1 MATFYNQ
8 ASLTFRNV
16 VRNSN
21 ITEGEIVDAIEL
33 TKTAVSADYGAGDG
47 ITYAISLTN
56 SGAGEVTGITL
67 TDNLG
72 VYTVPGGTTEVVPLT
87 YVEDSIL
94 YYINGELQAAP
105 AVTAGDTLVIED
117 ISIPSGGNALIIYE
131 VRANEF
137 APLSA
142 GSSIYNSVT
151 ANGACEDLSASASI
165 GTRDEA
171 LLNIAKAVSP
181 AVITNCG
188 EVTYTFIVQNYGN
201 TDAVATDDIII
212 SDTFNPILSDITVTL
227 NGETL
232 TEGTDYTYDEATG
245 EFATVASVVTVPAA
259 TFSRDSE
266 TGVVTTTPGV
276 AVLVVTGNL

>member
-8 ASLTFRNV
+8 ASLSYRNI

-21 ITEGEIVDAIEL
+21 ITEGEIVDAVEL
-33 TKTAVSADYGAGDG
+33 TKTAISADYGAGDG

-56 SGAGEVTGITL
+56 SGVSEVTGITL

-87 YVEDSIL
+87 YVEGSIL
-94 YYINGELQAAP
+94 YYINGELQTAP
-105 AVTAGDTLVIED
+105 TVTAGDTLVIED
-117 ISIPSGGNALIIYE
+117 ISIPAGGNALIIYE
-131 VRANEF
+131 ARANEF

-142 GSSIYNSVT
+142 GSGIYNTVT
-151 ANGACEDLSASASI
+151 ANGPCEDLTASASV

-201 TDAVATDDIII
+201 IDAVATDDIII
-212 SDTFNPILSDITVTL
+212 SDTFNPALSSITVTL
-227 NGETL
+227 NGDTL
-232 TEGTDYTYDEATG
+232 TEGADYTYDETTG
-245 EFATVASVVTVPAA
+245 EFATVAGIVTVPAA
-259 TFSRDSE
+259 TFARDSE

-276 AVLVVTGNL
+276 AVLVVTGTL

>member
-21 ITEGEIVDAIEL
+21 ITEGEIVDAVEI
-33 TKTAVSADYGAGDG
+33 TKTAISADYGAGDG

-56 SGAGEVTGITL
+56 SGMVEASGITL

-72 VYTVPGGTTEVVPLT
+72 AYTVPGGTTELVPLT
-87 YVEDSIL
+87 YVEGSVL
-94 YYINGELQAAP
+94 YYINGELQGAP
-105 AVTAGDTLVIED
+105 TVTATNTLVID
-117 ISIPSGGNALIIYE
+117 GISIPAGGNALIIYE
-131 VRANEF
+131 ARANEF

-142 GSSIYNSVT
+142 GSGIYNTVV
-151 ANGACEDLSASASI
+151 ANGACENLSASATV

-171 LLNIAKAVSP
+171 LLNIAKSVSP
-181 AVITNCG
+181 AIITNCG
-188 EVTYTFIVQNYGN
+188 EVTYTFIIQNYGN
-201 TDAVATDDIII
+201 VDAVATDDIII
-212 SDTFNPILSDITVTL
+212 SDTFNPALSDISVTL
-227 NGETL
+227 NGVTL
-232 TEGTDYTYDEATG
+232 VEGTGYTYNEVTG

-259 TFSRDSE
+259 TFERDSE

-276 AVLVVTGNL
+276 AVLTVSGTL

>member
-8 ASLTFRNV
+8 ASLSYRNV

-21 ITEGEIVDAIEL
+21 ITEGEVVDAVEL
-33 TKTAVSADYGAGDG
+33 TKTVVSADYGANDG
-47 ITYAISLTN
+47 ITYVVSLTN
-56 SGAGEVTGITL
+56 AGMSNVGGITL

-72 VYTVPGGTTEVVPLT
+72 RYTVPGGTLEVVPLT

-94 YYINGELQAAP
+94 YYVNGELQAAP
-105 AVTAGDTLVIED
+105 EVTSDDTLVIEG
-117 ISIPSGGNALIIYE
+117 ISIPAGGNALIIYE
-131 VRANEF
+131 ARANEF

-142 GSSIYNSVT
+142 GSAIYNTVT
-151 ANGACEDLSASASI
+151 ANGSCEDLSASASVA
-165 GTRDEA
+165 TRDEA

-181 AVITNCG
+181 AVITNCA
-188 EVTYTFIVQNYGN
+188 EITYTFIVQNYGN
-201 TDAVATDDIII
+201 TDAVATDDIVI
-212 SDTFNPILSDITVTL
+212 SDTFNPALSNITVTL
-227 NGETL
+227 NGEEL
-232 TEGTDYTYDEATG
+232 EEGTEYTYDEETG